1 MCVCLCVC
9 VYKHETRVII
19 HYKKKQE
26 KENKKK
32 VSLDILPIFDK
43 KIQPPGTKTSVHLA
57 AQSKETYSNRFIKLN
72 L

>member
-1 MCVCLCVC
+1 MKPVSSF
-9 VYKHETRVII
+9 TT
-19 HYKKKQE
+19 KKKQE
-26 KENKKK
+26 NENIKK

-57 AQSKETYSNRFIKLN
+57 AQSKETCPNRFIKLN